1 MRVRRRKRITWRHL
15 QIAKDAYEMGSTAA
29 AIKHGLSKSSV
40 FDIAAEQGFMLM
52 YRHEAQC
59 LPALPDL
66 FAGMTVTSAAVKH
79 GLPDSTLRKWVT
91 RWKKAGKIFRVGG
104 RYMSPEQKAAY
115 DAEQA
120 EKASRPRGA
129 NGRKRRDGMRKFLE
143 EEKRTQPLS

>member
-1 MRVRRRKRITWRHL
+1 M
-15 QIAKDAYEMGSTAA
+15 QIAKDAYDMGAPAA
-29 AIKHGLSKSSV
+29 ALKHGLSRGSV
-40 FDIAAEQGFMLM
+40 FEIAAEQGFMLM

-66 FAGMTVTSAAVKH
+66 CNGMTIVDASAKH
-79 GLPDSTLRKWVT
+79 GVPYGTLRKWIA
-91 RWKKAGKIFRVGG
+91 RWKKAGKIFRVGM

-120 EKASRPRGA
+120 EKANRPRGA

-143 EEKRTQPLS
+143 AQDELKPC